1 MNEAMQDEREALVAR
16 YVAAYNAFDV
26 ETMLSLLTPDV
37 RFENHANGQLTA
49 SADGVDAFR
58 ALAEAA
64 AVLFADREQR
74 VTSLRV
80 DGDGAVARIDYRG
93 TLAADVPGGPG
104 AGSVLELAGRTEFG
118 FRDGRI
124 CRIVDRS

>member
-1 MNEAMQDEREALVAR
+1 MTQDEPEALVAR

-37 RFENHANGQLTA
+37 RFENHAGGQLTA
-49 SADGVDAFR
+49 SADGVEAFR
-58 ALAEAA
+58 TLAEAA

-80 DGDGAVARIDYRG
+80 DGDGVVAEIDYRG
-93 TLAADVPGGPG
+93 TLAADVPGGPT
-104 AGSVLELAGRTEFG
+104 AGSVLALTGRSEFG

-124 CRIVDRS
+124 CRVVDRN

>member
-1 MNEAMQDEREALVAR
+1 MSKRCCR
-16 YVAAYNAFDV
+16 
-26 ETMLSLLTPDV
+26 LTPDV
-37 RFENHANGQLTA
+37 RFENHAGGQLTA
-49 SADGVDAFR
+49 SAEGVEAFR
-58 ALAEAA
+58 TLAEAA

-80 DGDGAVARIDYRG
+80 DGDGAVAEIDYRG
-93 TLAADVPGGPG
+93 TLAADVPGGPT
-104 AGSVLELAGRTEFG
+104 AGSVLELTGRSEFG

>member
-1 MNEAMQDEREALVAR
+1 MNETVQDEKEALVAR

-26 ETMLSLLTPDV
+26 EAMLSLLTPDV
-37 RFENHANGQLTA
+37 RFENHAAGQLTA
-49 SADGVDAFR
+49 SADGVEAFR

-64 AVLFADREQR
+64 VVLFAEREQR
-74 VTSLRV
+74 VTSLRI
-80 DGDGAVARIDYRG
+80 DGDDAVADIDYRG
-93 TLAADVPGGPG
+93 TLAADVPGGPS
-104 AGSVLELAGRTEFG
+104 AGSVLQLTGRSEFG

>member
-1 MNEAMQDEREALVAR
+1 MSGTMQHAKEALVAR

-37 RFENHANGQLTA
+37 RFENHAGGRLTA
-49 SADGVDAFR
+49 SADGVEAFR

-64 AVLFADREQR
+64 AVLFTEREQR

-80 DGDGAVARIDYRG
+80 DGDGAVAGIDYRG
-93 TLAADVPGGPG
+93 TLAADVPGSAA
-104 AGSVLELAGRTEFG
+104 AGSVLEVTGSSEFG